1 MIPYDDLVIAL
12 ATWRARQGLPV
23 SQLSGALTPP
33 PAAPAPAPAPAKPA
47 AAPARTAPPG
57 APPGGLKTRPA
68 APAKAAA
75 AVIEDSLD
83 VEDEAFLEEAQ
94 SGGDFALT
102 FDNPGGGEPGESTA
116 IGVPPPPRSA
126 DGDGADDATP
136 PPPPRR
142 GGRDW

>member
-12 ATWRARQGLPV
+12 TTWRARQGLPV

-33 PAAPAPAPAPAKPA
+33 PAAPAPAPAPA
-47 AAPARTAPPG
+47 ARTAPPG

-68 APAKAAA
+68 APAKPVA
-75 AVIEDSLD
+75 AVIEDVD
-83 VEDEAFLEEAQ
+83 DEALLEEGPF
-94 SGGDFALT
+94 GGDFALT

-126 DGDGADDATP
+126 DGDGADDVLPP

>member
-33 PAAPAPAPAPAKPA
+33 PAAPAPAPAPA
-47 AAPARTAPPG
+47 ARKAPPG

-68 APAKAAA
+68 APAKPVA
-75 AVIEDSLD
+75 AVIEDVD
-83 VEDEAFLEEAQ
+83 DEAFLEEGHF
-94 SGGDFALT
+94 GGDFALT

-126 DGDGADDATP
+126 DGDGVDDAFP
-136 PPPPRR
+136 PTPPPRR